1 VALIIESGE
10 PREVMHFALLAG
22 YGASAINPYLAIETF
37 EDLARRGYL
46 PSGVTAEVAIK
57 NFIKAINKGCSKHFL
72 RWNLYAA
79 ELSGR
84 AGF

>member
-1 VALIIESGE
+1 
-10 PREVMHFALLAG
+10 MHFALLAG

-46 PSGVTAEVAIK
+46 PSGVTAEVLLRTSSRPSTR
-57 NFIKAINKGCSKHFL
+57 GCSKHFL
-72 RWNLYAA
+72 RWGISTLP

-84 AGF
+84 AGFF